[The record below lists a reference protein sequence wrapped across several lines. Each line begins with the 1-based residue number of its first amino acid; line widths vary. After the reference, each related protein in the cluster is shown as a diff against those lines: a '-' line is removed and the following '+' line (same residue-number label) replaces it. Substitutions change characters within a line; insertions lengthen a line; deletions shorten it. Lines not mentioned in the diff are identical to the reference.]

1 MKELRCRDVGFDC
14 AGVIRAETEDEV
26 LRQAAAHAAQAH
38 GLTELDD
45 RTVQAIRAQIRTA

>member
-26 LRQAAAHAAQAH
+26 LRQAAEHASKAH

-45 RTVQAIRAQIRTA
+45 QTVQQIRAQIHTV